1 MGKVL
6 RLEDFSRRRCKVT
19 LSLMERLGIT
29 DVKER
34 NDEFVSV
41 LTRER
46 SRHIMKVLKINRMMD
61 TISKEWG
68 IELPSPDPAP
78 R

>member
-1 MGKVL
+1 MGKAL

-19 LSLMERLGIT
+19 LSLTERLGIT

-34 NDEFVSV
+34 HDEFVSF

-46 SRHIMKVLKINRMMD
+46 SRHIMKVLEMNRIMD

-68 IELPSPDPAP
+68 IELPLPDPAP